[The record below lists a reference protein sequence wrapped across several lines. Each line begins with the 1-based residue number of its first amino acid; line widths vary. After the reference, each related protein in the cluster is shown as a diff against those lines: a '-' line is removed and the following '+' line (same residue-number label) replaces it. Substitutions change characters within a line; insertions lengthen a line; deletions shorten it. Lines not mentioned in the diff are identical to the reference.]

1 MSKLIIANATRQN
14 HVYNIRVPEHKLLRL
29 DVPSGQ
35 QRTFPLSLNA
45 DQQDFVLRQLERFGA
60 VPRSKVHGKVEN
72 FISGC
77 VFSLDKPL
85 TEDEF
90 KMANEDQLDAA
101 QDRSVKQ
108 AVRLV
113 KAADLSHRED
123 NSVRGKR
130 ALKSL
135 EVSVSAKTDK
145 RGGEVP
151 MMGVEIIEGGQD
163 RLPA

>member
-1 MSKLIIANATRQN
+1 MSKLIIANTTRQN
-14 HVYNIRVPEHKLLRL
+14 HVYNIRVPEHKMLRM

-35 QRTFPLSLNA
+35 QRTFPLSLN
-45 DQQDFVLRQLERFGA
+45 QEQREFVLKQLERYGA
-60 VPRSKVHGKVEN
+60 VPRDKVHGKLEN

-77 VFSLDKPL
+77 VFSLDNPL
-85 TEDEF
+85 TEEEF

-113 KAADLSHRED
+113 KAADLSHRE
-123 NSVRGKR
+123 NNQVRGKR

-151 MMGVEIIEGGQD
+151 LMGMEIVEGGQD
-163 RLPA
+163 RVPA

>member
-1 MSKLIIANATRQN
+1 MSKLIIANTTRQN

-85 TEDEF
+85 TEEEF

-113 KAADLSHRED
+113 KAADLAHRE
-123 NSVRGKR
+123 NNQVRGKR

-145 RGGEVP
+145 RGGEIP
-151 MMGVEIIEGGQD
+151 MMDVEIVEGGQD
-163 RLPA
+163 RVPA